1 MVRRCKL
8 SSDKDVE
15 IQTQLQEEDA
25 KYYISRVQLRT
36 FTYAQ
41 GPRNIE
47 IINFVTGRDLPT
59 RLLICMVNNNAFNGS
74 SIRE

>member
-8 SSDKDVE
+8 ALSKDLE
-15 IQTQLQEEDA
+15 IQKRLQTADA
-25 KYYISRVQLRT
+25 KYFIPRVQLKT
-36 FTYAQ
+36 YTYAQ

-59 RLLICMVNNNAFNGS
+59 RLILCLIDNNAFNG
-74 SIRE
+74 RK